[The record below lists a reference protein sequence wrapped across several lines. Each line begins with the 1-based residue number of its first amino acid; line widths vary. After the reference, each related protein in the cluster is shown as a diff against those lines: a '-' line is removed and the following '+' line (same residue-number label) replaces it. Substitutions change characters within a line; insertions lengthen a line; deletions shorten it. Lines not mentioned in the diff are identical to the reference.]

1 MRRLKAGPLI
11 GQITKHLEKKSRGK
25 LTPDRKL
32 WIYSA
37 HDTTVAAVLMALNLY
52 NSAPPPYTA
61 AIIFEL
67 RKNSA
72 NEHFVSLY
80 YRNTTDQPPYELVL
94 PGCLFYCP
102 LDQFILLTKPVVP
115 DDWQSECESS
125 YNISSL
131 VMHNIYIVATLVF
144 LMSLATIITLFQ
156 WRKNYMVHRTYR
168 KLSLGIL

>member
-1 MRRLKAGPLI
+1 MGYLPHTFTVFPTLKLMNFFFPGPLI

-72 NEHFVSLY
+72 NEHFVS
-80 YRNTTDQPPYELVL
+80 V
-94 PGCLFYCP
+94 
-102 LDQFILLTKPVVP
+102 
-115 DDWQSECESS
+115 S
-125 YNISSL
+125 
-131 VMHNIYIVATLVF
+131 
-144 LMSLATIITLFQ
+144 
-156 WRKNYMVHRTYR
+156 
-168 KLSLGIL
+168 